1 MKKTLLP
8 VLIALFSTALAQDPV
23 EPCCAVIGV
32 NPANN
37 TILARNN
44 TTGRLFAFKVD
55 AMDIRAVK
63 LKDALTTNGDM
74 SVVTAVNG
82 AVRKY
87 NAEPVNG
94 VRFNYAEPVNGIKKT
109 TAEPV
114 NANNVTTGAASKG
127 KVGNSEPVNG
137 IVQINWQEPCCA
149 IVQIENLEPCCNV
162 VTAKNKTTGATIK
175 FKAPALV
182 LGSVKVGDP
191 VYAEP
196 CCSMAIVQ
204 SSYQGSAGQLN
215 SFGYP
220 IESGGGNNEENAS
233 AKWVISSANMK
244 GVLGRLNTAY
254 PADVEWSVDIRSA
267 ADNKFIT
274 NRSGFSKHGPAQDI
288 APGIYN
294 LQLNTILVENVP
306 IERGKETRLKTG
318 VLQIVSE
325 GDWEIRNETKE
336 KFLTSGNKPKK
347 IALPVGSYQL
357 QLGGQFYPVVI
368 KDGATVEY

>member
-8 VLIALFSTALAQDPV
+8 VLIALVSTAFAQDPG
-23 EPCCAVIGV
+23 EPCCNVIGV
-32 NPANN
+32 NTTNN
-37 TILARNN
+37 TVIARNN
-44 TTGRLFAFKVD
+44 ITGRLFAFKVD
-55 AMDIRAVK
+55 AMDIKAVK
-63 LKDALTTNGDM
+63 VKDAVTADAGMN
-74 SVVTAVNG
+74 VVTAVNG

-87 NAEPVNG
+87 NAEPVNHTKL
-94 VRFNYAEPVNGIKKT
+94 NYAEPVNAIKKT

-114 NANNVTTGAASKG
+114 NAG
-127 KVGNSEPVNG
+127 KISLDPVNG

-149 IVQIENLEPCCNV
+149 IVQIDNLEPCCNV

-196 CCSMAIVQ
+196 CCNMAIVQ
-204 SSYQGSAGQLN
+204 SSYQGNGGQLN

-220 IESGGGNNEENAS
+220 IEGSSGNEENAS
-233 AKWVISSANMK
+233 AKWVITTANMK
-244 GVLGRLNTAY
+244 GVLGRLNTAF
-254 PADVEWSVDIRSA
+254 PSDVEWSVDIRAS

-288 APGIYN
+288 APGMYN
-294 LQLNTILVENVP
+294 FQLNTILVENVP

-336 KFLTSGNKPKK
+336 KFHTSGNKPKK

-357 QLGGQFYPVVI
+357 VLGGQFFPVVI